1 MKKNI
6 LPIVIVLLAFIFNAC
21 SSDEPK
27 DPTENPETNECLD
40 LVDLD
45 SYYDK
50 IIYLDFIDDNNGWV
64 IGYNTD
70 NLNKRILLNTADSG
84 TTWNLI
90 DDDFKMLFDGNG
102 AHSEALQFVNT
113 TNGVKHVEFETDS
126 KLTIEYTT
134 DKGTTWQTYNNP
146 FFTYNPV
153 TNDTEYTT
161 PHWVRTSASNGTE
174 TLFLGELDSDL
185 FVLKIN
191 NTTMNIS
198 YSHWDVG
205 GVISLDYD
213 SNGALHY
220 AANGTIVAV
229 IDADDASI
237 KRSTDNG
244 TTWTT
249 VQELGST
256 GFHSATWPN
265 DNIGFLVFGSDWAG
279 GEKMYKTTNGGITW
293 ESFVMSEQ
301 GSGYDRKLTMIS
313 FVNENDG
320 IGVSAFDFFVTN
332 DGGRVWVNQMCYTTD
347 GQYNAGFDEVISY
360 PSLNNGWIAG
370 SSYNSY
376 TSPSTQGVFHYQGE

>member
-1 MKKNI
+1 MKNTLKQ
-6 LPIVIVLLAFIFNAC
+6 IVLLLLMVTIISCN
-21 SSDEPK
+21 SD
-27 DPTENPETNECLD
+27 DPENPENPETGECID

-50 IIYLDFIDDNNGWV
+50 IIYLDFIDNDNGWT

-70 NLNKRILLNTADSG
+70 NLNKRILLNTADGG

-113 TNGVKHVEFETDS
+113 TNGVKHVAFEIDS

-161 PHWVRTSASNGTE
+161 PRWVRTSASNGTE
-174 TLFLGELDSDL
+174 TLFLGEFANDL
-185 FVLKIN
+185 FILKIN
-191 NTTMNIS
+191 NLTMDIS
-198 YSHWDVG
+198 YSRWDIG
-205 GVISLDYD
+205 GAIALDYD
-213 SNGALHY
+213 ANGALHY
-220 AANGTIVAV
+220 ATDGTIVAV
-229 IDADDASI
+229 IDATDASI
-237 KRSTDNG
+237 ARSTDNG
-244 TTWTT
+244 LTWTT
-249 VQELGST
+249 VQDLGAT

-265 DNIGFLVFGSDWAG
+265 DNVGFLVFGSDWSG
-279 GEKMYKTTNGGITW
+279 GEKMYKTTDGGITW
-293 ESFVMSEQ
+293 NSYIMSEQ
-301 GSGYDRKLTMIS
+301 GSAYDRKLTMIS

-320 IGVSAFDFFVTN
+320 IAVSSFDFFVTN
-332 DGGRVWVNQMCYTTD
+332 DGGHVWINQMCYTTD
-347 GQYNAGFDEVISY
+347 GQYNTGFDEVISY

-370 SSYNSY
+370 SSYNNY
-376 TSPSTQGVFHYQGE
+376 TSPSTNGIFHYQGE